1 MTAELWQEVWRL
13 GLDHVMLV
21 AIATGLSIVIG
32 LPLGIWI
39 SDRRGVRGPVLGLV
53 SILQTIPSLA
63 LFGLLLPV
71 PLIGGVGKSSAIT
84 ALTVYALLPIVR
96 NTVAG
101 LMSVDPVT
109 REAALAMGATRWQ
122 LLRWVELPMASR
134 TLVAGIRTAA
144 VTTVGTA
151 TIAAAIGAGGLG
163 ELIFRGVASVDA
175 KLLLAGSI
183 GAAVIAL
190 ATDALLGWME
200 RRMKW
205 GS

>member
-32 LPLGIWI
+32 LPLGVWI

-53 SILQTIPSLA
+53 SVLQTIPSLA

>member
-21 AIATGLSIVIG
+21 AIATGLSIVVG
-32 LPLGIWI
+32 LPLGVWI